1 MKNFCLL
8 VVCCFVAGAL
18 LAHIKTAQAVDPF
31 KKEFEAK
38 YVKKDP
44 GTEEEKALAAAVQ
57 KAKCN
62 VCHVG
67 TNRKNR
73 NEYGKALDTFLDRKT
88 DLKNKAKIQ
97 DALDK
102 VAEMRSNPNDAN
114 SPTFGDL
121 IKQGKLPGG
130 EEPAQAAATGGP

>member
-8 VVCCFVAGAL
+8 VLCGFVAGTLFGRVEPAR
-18 LAHIKTAQAVDPF
+18 AVDAF

-38 YVKKDP
+38 YVKKDG
-44 GTEEEKALAAAVQ
+44 GTDEEKALAAAVS

-67 TNRKNR
+67 TKKKDR
-73 NEYGKALDTFLDRKT
+73 NDYGKALDTLLDKK
-88 DLKNKAKIQ
+88 DKDSSKIQ
-97 DALDK
+97 EALDK
-102 VAEMRSNPNDAN
+102 VSEMKSKSDDAA
-114 SPTFGDL
+114 SPTFGEL

-130 EEPAQAAATGGP
+130 E